1 MDLALELGYQS
12 PTDDCAAIG
21 SLEHCEE
28 VVDIKRDPP
37 KKRGKYLLI
46 GTGVIVVIAATIA
59 VSSLEPAAMAVD
71 RAGIYSD
78 SVRRGEMLR
87 EVRGPG
93 TLVPEEI
100 RWITAVTAGRV
111 ERVHLLAGSE
121 VEPGT
126 VLMELTNPDVQV
138 QTLQADRQLTD
149 AEASLVQLRTNL
161 ENNRLSQAAAVANLR
176 QEADD
181 ALRRAVA
188 GRELLAKGLIIP
200 LDQQQ
205 AEDRAAA
212 LAERLTIE
220 EERLRLLS
228 ETIAGQI
235 AVQEQ
240 QVERLRSIT
249 AFQHQ
254 MERSMVVRA
263 GAHGVL
269 QEIPL
274 QVGQW
279 ANPGMTLARVVP
291 IPQRLKAVLR
301 IPEMQAADV
310 TIGQS
315 AKIDTRNGIVTGRVV
330 RIDPASVAGT
340 VTVDVAMEGDL
351 PAGARPDL
359 SVDGTIEVER
369 LPNVLYTSRPAYGQA
384 NSTVGL
390 FKLVDGGSHA
400 VRVAVRLGRTSVN
413 AVEIVDGLVEGD
425 VVILSEMS
433 RYDAV
438 DRVRLR

>member
-1 MDLALELGYQS
+1 M
-12 PTDDCAAIG
+12 
-21 SLEHCEE
+21 
-28 VVDIKRDPP
+28 DIKRDPP
-37 KKRGKYLLI
+37 KKRAKYIWI
-46 GTGVIVVIAATIA
+46 GVGVVAVVGATVA
-59 VSSLEPAAMAVD
+59 LSKLEPAPMSVE
-71 RAGIYSD
+71 RAGIYTD
-78 SVRRGEMLR
+78 TVRQGEMVR

-111 ERVHLLAGSE
+111 EKVHLLAGAE
-121 VEPGT
+121 VEPET

-138 QTLQADRQLTD
+138 ETLQADRQLTD

-181 ALRRAVA
+181 AMRRAVA
-188 GRELLAKGLIIP
+188 GRELLAKNLIIP

-205 AEDRAAA
+205 AEERAAA
-212 LAERLTIE
+212 LAERLQIE
-220 EERLRLLS
+220 EARLKLLS

-235 AVQEQ
+235 AVQEE
-240 QVERLRSIT
+240 QVGRLRSIT
-249 AFQHQ
+249 AFQHG

-263 GAHGVL
+263 GAKGVL
-269 QEIPL
+269 QELPL

-291 IPQRLKAVLR
+291 TPQRLKAVLR
-301 IPEMQAADV
+301 IPETQARDV
-310 TIGQS
+310 VIGQRAS
-315 AKIDTRNGIVTGRVV
+315 IDTRNGIAQGRVT

-340 VTVDVAMEGDL
+340 VTVDVAFEGEL
-351 PAGARPDL
+351 PGGARPDL
-359 SVDGTIEVER
+359 SVDGTIEIER
-369 LPNVLYTSRPAYGQA
+369 LPDVLHVNRPAYGQS

-390 FKLVDGGSHA
+390 FKLVEGGNEA
-400 VRVAVRLGRTSVN
+400 IRVSVRLGQTSVN
-413 AVEIVDGLVEGD
+413 AVQILEGLVAGD

-438 DRVRLR
+438 DRVRLK

>member
-1 MDLALELGYQS
+1 M
-12 PTDDCAAIG
+12 
-21 SLEHCEE
+21 
-28 VVDIKRDPP
+28 DIKRDPP
-37 KKRGKYLLI
+37 KKRSKFLYMGAGVAALI
-46 GTGVIVVIAATIA
+46 VATVA
-59 VSSLEPAAMAVD
+59 LSRLEPAPMTAE

-78 SVRRGEMLR
+78 TVRRGEMLR

-111 ERVHLLAGSE
+111 EKVHLLAGSE
-121 VEPGT
+121 VEPET
-126 VLMELTNPDVQV
+126 ILMELTNPDVQV

-149 AEASLVQLRTNL
+149 AEAALVQLRTSL
-161 ENNRLSQAAAVANLR
+161 ENNRLSQASAVANLR
-176 QEADD
+176 QETED
-181 ALRRAVA
+181 ARRRAEA

-212 LAERLTIE
+212 LG
-220 EERLRLLS
+220 ERLRIEEARLALLT
-228 ETIAGQI
+228 ETIARQI
-235 AVQEQ
+235 EVQEE

-263 GAHGVL
+263 GARGVL
-269 QEIPL
+269 QELPL

-279 ANPGMTLARVVP
+279 ANSGTTLARIVP
-291 IPQRLKAVLR
+291 TPQRLKAQIR
-301 IPEMQAADV
+301 IPETQASGV
-310 TIGQS
+310 SIGQR
-315 AKIDTRNGIVTGRVV
+315 AVIDTRNGLVPGRVT
-330 RIDPASVAGT
+330 RIDPASVAGS
-340 VTVDVAMEGDL
+340 VTVDVALEGEL

-359 SVDGTIEVER
+359 SVDGTIEIER
-369 LPNVLYTSRPAYGQA
+369 LSDVLYTSRPAYGQA

-390 FKLVDGGSHA
+390 FKLVDGGNEA
-400 VRVAVRLGRTSVN
+400 IRVTVRLGRTSVN
-413 AVEIVDGLVEGD
+413 AVEILDGLVEGD
-425 VVILSEMS
+425 VVILSDMS

-438 DRVRLR
+438 ERVRIR

>member
-1 MDLALELGYQS
+1 M
-12 PTDDCAAIG
+12 
-21 SLEHCEE
+21 SLE
-28 VVDIKRDPP
+28 
-37 KKRGKYLLI
+37 
-46 GTGVIVVIAATIA
+46 
-59 VSSLEPAAMAVD
+59 

-78 SVRRGEMLR
+78 TVRRGEMVL
-87 EVRGPG
+87 EIRGPG

-111 ERVHLLAGSE
+111 EKVHLLAGAE
-121 VEPGT
+121 VEPAT

-149 AEASLVQLRTNL
+149 AEATLVQLRTTL

-176 QEADD
+176 QEASD
-181 ALRRAVA
+181 AQRRAVA

-205 AEDRAAA
+205 AEDRATA
-212 LAERLTIE
+212 LAERLVIE
-220 EERLRLLS
+220 EARLRLLS
-228 ETIAGQI
+228 ETIAGQL

-240 QVERLRSIT
+240 NVERLRSIT

-263 GAHGVL
+263 GARGVL
-269 QEIPL
+269 QELPL

-279 ANPGMTLARVVP
+279 ANPGMTLARIVP
-291 IPQRLKAVLR
+291 TPQRLKAVLR
-301 IPEMQAADV
+301 IPETQARDV
-310 TIGQS
+310 AIGQH
-315 AKIDTRNGIVTGRVV
+315 ALIDTRNGIAPGRVI
-330 RIDPASVAGT
+330 RIDPAAVAGT
-340 VTVDVAMEGDL
+340 VTVDVAFDGEP
-351 PAGARPDL
+351 PAGARPDQN
-359 SVDGTIEVER
+359 VDGTIELQR
-369 LPNVLYTSRPAYGQA
+369 IPNALHVKRPTYGQS

-390 FKLVDGGSHA
+390 FKLVDGGGYA
-400 VRVAVRLGRTSVN
+400 NRVTVRLGLVSVN
-413 AVEIVDGLVEGD
+413 AVEILDGLVEGD

-438 DRVRLR
+438 DRVRLK